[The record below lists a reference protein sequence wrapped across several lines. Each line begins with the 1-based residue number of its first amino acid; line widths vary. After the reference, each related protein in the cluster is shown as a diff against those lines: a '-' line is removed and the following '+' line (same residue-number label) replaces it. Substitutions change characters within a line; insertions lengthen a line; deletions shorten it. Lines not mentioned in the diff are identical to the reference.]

1 MKELKKDIKTK
12 PKEKPKVLSAAQK
25 APKELMKTALLKSR
39 EKAGDSAKEAAFGG
53 QTDSPQG
60 YAADKVTQAEG
71 WAAEKGGQAAR
82 GTYAQGKKLAR
93 KTIRTVK
100 ERKNLQAEKEAVQK
114 QAAEAASREAGTA
127 TTATPASAGNPSAVS
142 QPGKPAAPPS
152 GKEGPAAKRASGPTA
167 SPRAGKQTTGK
178 QTTRKQL
185 AGKRAV
191 KTRQAPA
198 TIKAPAR
205 SIKTAERA
213 GKQVKTA
220 GRAARQAQRQAKIAA
235 KASQQAV
242 RRARQAAQAT
252 ARTARAAGRAVVTAV
267 KATAAAIKGLV
278 TLIAAGGWI
287 PVVIILILVVILGA
301 VFAFTGGGN
310 SNAATPVSAEVEAYS
325 PLIQKYA
332 RQHGIPEYSEL
343 IKAVMMQ
350 ESGGRGTD
358 PMQAAECGYNT
369 RYPNTPNGITDPEY
383 SIDVGIQNL
392 AACLREAGAENPM
405 DLPRIKL
412 ALQGYNYGNGYIS
425 WAVTNYGGYTAANA
439 VEFSDMMAERSG
451 WASYG
456 DKQYVPHVLRYYP
469 FGRIPMGTG
478 SAAIVQVALTQ
489 EGNVGGGPY
498 WSWYGFDSRVEW
510 CACFVSW
517 AADQCGYIDA
527 GILPRFAGVASEGIP
542 WFQQRGQFEDASYTP
557 APGDI
562 IFFDWESDGLSD
574 HVGIVVNAENGT
586 VNTIEG
592 NSGDE
597 CRRKSY
603 PIGSPVIYGY
613 GVPAY

>member
-1 MKELKKDIKTK
+1 MRLKDIKTK

-25 APKELMKTALLKSR
+25 APKELMKTTLLKSK
-39 EKAGDSAKEAAFGG
+39 EKASDSVKEAASGE
-53 QTDSPQG
+53 QADSPQG
-60 YAADKVTQAEG
+60 YAADKVHQAEG

-82 GTYAQGKKLAR
+82 GTYVQGKKLAQ

-100 ERKNLQAEKEAVQK
+100 ERKTLQAEKEAVQK
-114 QAAEAASREAGTA
+114 QAAEASSRSANTAAPGASGK
-127 TTATPASAGNPSAVS
+127 ASDFS
-142 QPGKPAAPPS
+142 QPGKPANPPA
-152 GKEGPAAKRASGPTA
+152 GKEGLSAKRAPNA
-167 SPRAGKQTTGK
+167 SSRMGKQ
-178 QTTRKQL
+178 
-185 AGKRAV
+185 AI
-191 KTRQAPA
+191 KTRRAQASV
-198 TIKAPAR
+198 KAPAR
-205 SIKTAERA
+205 SIKTAERT

-220 GRAARQAQRQAKIAA
+220 GRAARQAQKQAKMAA

-242 RRARQAAQAT
+242 RRAKQAAQAAAKT
-252 ARTARAAGRAVVTAV
+252 AKATGRAVVSAV

-278 TLIAAGGWI
+278 TLIAAGGWV

-310 SNAATPVSAEVEAYS
+310 SNATTPVSAEVEAYA

-358 PMQAAECGYNT
+358 PMQAAECGFNT
-369 RYPNTPNGITDPEY
+369 RYPHAPNGITDPEY

-405 DLPRIKL
+405 DLPHVKL

-425 WAVTNYGGYTAANA
+425 WAVSGYGGYTAANA
-439 VEFSDMMAERSG
+439 VEFSDMMAQRNG

-456 DKQYVPHVLRYYP
+456 DKQYVPHVLQYYP

-498 WSWYGFDSRVEW
+498 WSWYGFDGRVEW

-527 GILPRFAGVASEGIP
+527 GIIPKFAGVASEGVP
-542 WFQQRGQFEDASYTP
+542 WFQQRGQFQDASYTP

-562 IFFDWESDGLSD
+562 IFFDWEADGSPD
-574 HVGIVVNAENGT
+574 HVGIVVNVENGT

-603 PIGSPVIYGY
+603 SIGSSVIYGY